1 MRQKGKSFTGRKMKN
16 KMIFYFS
23 KKYERYQCTMLL
35 MFLERLKNLSF
46 LKMFMR
52 RCKIGN

>member
-16 KMIFYFS
+16 EMIFYFS